1 MRATR
6 IAKCFQT
13 HACHNKCNNAN
24 DTTDVVAR
32 IARIRQTKSCNR
44 QDQKYHRPRH
54 LTAVPFPELLEIGFH
69 NLSYLSCISCSLWLK
84 TNLPIA
90 YTTFSTSVTGLRG
103 FLKYGWADL
112 PTAMTDMRTSFSG
125 MPSMDLTFALSR
137 MPIMRVSHPWFF
149 AARMK

>member
-6 IAKCFQT
+6 IAKGFQT

-54 LTAVPFPELLEIGFH
+54 LTAVPFPELFKICFH
-69 NLSYLSCISCSLWLK
+69 NLSYLSCLSCALWLK

-90 YTTFSTSVTGLRG
+90 YTIFSTSETGLRG
-103 FLKYGWADL
+103 FLKYGWADF
-112 PTAMTDMRTSFSG
+112 PTAMTDVSISFSG
-125 MPSMDLTFALSR
+125 ILSIAFTFAVSR
-137 MPIMRVSHPWFF
+137 MPMMRVSQPWFF
-149 AARMK
+149 ATSTK

>member
-6 IAKCFQT
+6 IAKGFQA

-84 TNLPIA
+84 SCLYPILWIRHR
-90 YTTFSTSVTGLRG
+90 YSLVKFICYFRYFLLSTSDKMRICWMAISLSFFKRC
-103 FLKYGWADL
+103 GWGTL
-112 PTAMTDMRTSFSG
+112 SFIMTAFIFS
-125 MPSMDLTFALSR
+125 MLEMQIS
-137 MPIMRVSHPWFF
+137 
-149 AARMK
+149 